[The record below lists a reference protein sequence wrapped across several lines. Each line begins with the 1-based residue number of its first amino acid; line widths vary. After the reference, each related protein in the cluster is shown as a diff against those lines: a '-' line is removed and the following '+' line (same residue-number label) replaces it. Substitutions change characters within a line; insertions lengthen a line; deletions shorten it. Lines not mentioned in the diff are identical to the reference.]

1 MSINKKVL
9 KVEDLRI
16 YFHTKSGDAKA
27 VDGNHFTMYENETL
41 AFSQTLQKAQAH
53 FVQKNKM

>member
-1 MSINKKVL
+1 MEKSIGKIERNTKK
-9 KVEDLRI
+9 KNI
-16 YFHTKSGDAKA
+16 KAKNTEKM
-27 VDGNHFTMYENETL
+27 GKNI